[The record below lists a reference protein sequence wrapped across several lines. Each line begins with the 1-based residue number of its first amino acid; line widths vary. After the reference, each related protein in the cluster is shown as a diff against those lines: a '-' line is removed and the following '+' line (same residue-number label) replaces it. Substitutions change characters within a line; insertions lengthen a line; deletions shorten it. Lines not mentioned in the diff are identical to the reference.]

1 MGPAR
6 RNLAVC
12 RALAGLAALGGLLS
26 APWAHAAAA
35 EESID
40 DPKLARRL
48 GTRID
53 WVSPPGAATVNP
65 VGPAATGPGAP
76 AISGA
81 PSAPPPGAP
90 SAPPPGPPPAPPPGA
105 PVAATPG
112 VSPVPGG
119 SAPGEPAF
127 QPVLPRVQLAFRRFD
142 FVRIGASDSSGLA
155 ASEAFDAL
163 SLDVYPMSSLV
174 RLGLSTAY
182 GWQAGMTS
190 NGDYFATETASF
202 GPQLDFGR
210 VVPFAEALAGIGYM
224 RRFQFDHTVPTVFW
238 QLGIDLG
245 ASVYFA
251 RIGFVSL
258 ALGYLRP
265 VNGFL
270 RTTSFET
277 VYTNTWSFKIGI
289 GI

>member
-76 AISGA
+76 AIS
-81 PSAPPPGAP
+81 GAP